1 MKQFSSHF
9 NIIHLAPTNIDRF
22 DKKNS
27 KIQDGGDTVV
37 DFKKYQC
44 FRMDEAILTKY
55 QQHPLAQTN
64 IDP

>member
-22 DKKNS
+22 DKKIQKS
-27 KIQDGGDTVV
+27 KMAVTPSWIS
-37 DFKKYQC
+37 KKYQC